1 MSANSPHGY
10 DARQLRL
17 LQSLFRD
24 WIKAALKQS
33 SEELRAELEQARAS
47 DASARRDAQIYLQM
61 INDLKNEIDGLDRKI
76 VELKRPPKLPALPLN
91 ELKVPPRIL
100 FAFEQNGFR
109 TVGDVADCS
118 EREIARTR
126 GLGKVGMA
134 QLKAEL
140 DRLNLKFRIP
150 E

>member
-1 MSANSPHGY
+1 MSSNSETPY

-33 SEELRAELEQARAS
+33 NEELRAELEQARVS
-47 DASARRDAQIYLQM
+47 EASARRDTQIYLQM
-61 INDLKNEIDGLDRKI
+61 IDTLKNEIDGLDKKI
-76 VELKRPPKLPALPLN
+76 RELKRPPKLPALPLN
-91 ELKVPPRIL
+91 ELKIPARIL
-100 FAFEQNGFR
+100 FAFEENGFR

-118 EREIARTR
+118 EREIARIR

-134 QLKAEL
+134 RLKAEL

>member
-33 SEELRAELEQARAS
+33 REELRAELEQARAS